1 MLILFIINIIFSMR
15 LVRSL
20 HPSLGWHP
28 GFSIAFK
35 FLCVLIGMTLIM
47 VISGTVQS
55 FYTLDPTIKNRDRQ
69 LQVYGSTFLAI
80 VATLPLPGTLLSLLI
95 PYSPPDRFGVGRLR
109 TKVIVLLVS
118 TMLLSLGAWYR
129 CGSTFAPPVPRSQPL
144 PSYLGKG
151 AFYMFNFFVEIQT
164 VLMYAILRVD
174 LRWHV
179 PNGAHGAGSY
189 SASSSADDVEMQDSR
204 PSSQDKNTTERK
216 SSTAKSLTLTVDT
229 ALANSPV
236 STTSSR
242 RTIMDPEKA
251 IALFSH
257 PPTPQ
262 ATSTSQ
268 LTTAVTA
275 TTTAAPA
282 PPRSLLHSIFAR
294 SSTAS
299 SLAPPP
305 PRPTT
310 PSTRPQSSRLST
322 RAPSSRFSAA
332 PSRLWRTSEH
342 ERVVSRLGGPWLPLS
357 SPADRVPPPYS
368 PSMRSPAQS
377 TFSRADGDDD
387 ETEPRDVGAS
397 IVTAGVARDGDTW
410 RTSAVPPSLPDPTA
424 ARDWSPALQWEL
436 KSPRRFL
443 SMKKRVT
450 RELL

>member
-1 MLILFIINIIFSMR
+1 VLILFIINIIFSIR

-20 HPSLGWHP
+20 HPTLGWHP

-35 FLCVLIGMTLIM
+35 FLCVLIGMVLIM

-69 LQVYGSTFLAI
+69 LQLYGSTFLAV
-80 VATLPLPGTLLSLLI
+80 VATLPLPATLLSVFI

-118 TMLLSLGAWYR
+118 TTLLSLGAWYR

-151 AFYMFNFFVEIQT
+151 AFYMLNFFVEIQT

-216 SSTAKSLTLTVDT
+216 SSTAKSITLTVDT

-236 STTSSR
+236 STTSTH
-242 RTIMDPEKA
+242 RTSIDPEKA
-251 IALFSH
+251 QALFSH

-262 ATSTSQ
+262 TTATSQSI
-268 LTTAVTA
+268 TTTTGT
-275 TTTAAPA
+275 TTTAAPS
-282 PPRSLLHSIFAR
+282 RSLFHSIFAR

-299 SLAPPP
+299 SLAPPAP

-310 PSTRPQSSRLST
+310 PSTRPPSSRLS
-322 RAPSSRFSAA
+322 AAA
-332 PSRLWRTSEH
+332 PPRLWRTSEH

-357 SPADRVPPPYS
+357 SPVDRVPPPYS
-368 PSMRSPAQS
+368 PSMLSPAQS
-377 TFSRADGDDD
+377 TFSRAD
-387 ETEPRDVGAS
+387 ESRSDVGAS
-397 IVTAGVARDGDTW
+397 VVTGDVSRDGDTW
-410 RTSAVPPSLPDPTA
+410 RASVAPPTLPDPTA